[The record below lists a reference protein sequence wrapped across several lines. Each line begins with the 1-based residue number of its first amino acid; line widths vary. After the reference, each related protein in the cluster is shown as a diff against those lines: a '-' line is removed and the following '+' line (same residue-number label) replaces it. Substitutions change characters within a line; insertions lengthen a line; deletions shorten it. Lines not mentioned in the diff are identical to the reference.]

1 MKMTDAILE
10 MLEVDSYGETDFD
23 KIVKHSKNLVERR
36 NTKKD
41 YKMCKKLSYRNR
53 QGKLVMQPGMTIPIM
68 TMLKSTE
75 VMRNIICL
83 MEIE

>member
-10 MLEVDSYGETDFD
+10 MLEVDSYGENDFD
-23 KIVKHSKNLVERR
+23 KIIKHSKNLVERR

-53 QGKLVMQPGMTIPIM
+53 QGALVMQPGITIPLM